1 MDAIG
6 PFEEIADFA
15 VRHAAVLVEIDD
27 GGLGIRA
34 DLAGGGTNRIGSLL
48 RMSAAD
54 TPTATAAVSL
64 VNAKSPA
71 NGPDGDLFLKLEID
85 LVGFGN
91 VAAAMGA
98 TVGQCRF
105 EGFVDLIVGRNGAMA
120 MLSVGGAAGP
130 GRGFRMFLGL
140 ALGER
145 RRLSFVG
152 SLGLLK
158 LSLETGVATLQFGDA
173 AIAFAA
179 TRADRGGHTATVD
192 QAAPFSCASFTD
204 SFEGNATQAP

>member
-27 GGLGIRA
+27 GGLGIGA
-34 DLAGGGTNRIGSLL
+34 DLAGGGANRIGSLL

-54 TPTATAAVSL
+54 APTATAAVSL

-98 TVGQCRF
+98 TVGKCRF

-120 MLSVGGAAGP
+120 MLSVG
-130 GRGFRMFLGL
+130 
-140 ALGER
+140 
-145 RRLSFVG
+145 
-152 SLGLLK
+152 
-158 LSLETGVATLQFGDA
+158 
-173 AIAFAA
+173 
-179 TRADRGGHTATVD
+179 
-192 QAAPFSCASFTD
+192 
-204 SFEGNATQAP
+204 